1 LPKSHPYINI
11 YLYTI
16 NEFYFIGWKDAVI
29 MAARVVKALCIG
41 CGACTQ
47 MCPYG
52 AITVKA
58 NQAHIDSA
66 KCDECEECI
75 FACPNGAI
83 II

>member
-1 LPKSHPYINI
+1 
-11 YLYTI
+11 
-16 NEFYFIGWKDAVI
+16 

-47 MCPYG
+47 MCPYD
-52 AITVKA
+52 AITIQA
-58 NQAHIDSA
+58 NQARIDTA

-83 II
+83 IL